1 MYNRQLHLTPL
12 VEGIFEIHDVYDV
25 YLRIQNDATCVREVL
40 SKNKKQSRNC
50 QKLDSHVF

>member
-50 QKLDSHVF
+50 QKLDSPVF